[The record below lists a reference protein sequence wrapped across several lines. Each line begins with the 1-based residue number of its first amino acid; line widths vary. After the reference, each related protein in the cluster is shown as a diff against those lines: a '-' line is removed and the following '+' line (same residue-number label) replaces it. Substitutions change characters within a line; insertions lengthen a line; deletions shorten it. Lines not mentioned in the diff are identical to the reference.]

1 MPIPRGKAEQ
11 GISSLFIP
19 PSLDKPSLS
28 TWRCYHHSFL
38 PWGKQSEFFQP
49 LLIDHCPVPPGSAEE
64 LGLGVLSGA
73 LHKPLFSRECEV
85 APGAHKS
92 PPFQG
97 IWGIPN
103 ILPIPGQLRAHL
115 PFLGALLI
123 VSECS
128 AQRQSSSHPAD
139 SITSTLLNHSALLCL
154 YFSSP
159 NCITIPLTS
168 DLSGEGWSW
177 KSTKPCSCLGI
188 IHLPL
193 PPAQQVPKCAAASQV
208 SEGQRKAINPF
219 HRWISLLILFPKS
232 LFSAQNTSL
241 RAEVIH
247 GGEVWM

>member
-1 MPIPRGKAEQ
+1 MWVAPGAPHTLGCR
-11 GISSLFIP
+11 
-19 PSLDKPSLS
+19 
-28 TWRCYHHSFL
+28 YHQH
-38 PWGKQSEFFQP
+38 P
-49 LLIDHCPVPPGSAEE
+49 
-64 LGLGVLSGA
+64 
-73 LHKPLFSRECEV
+73 
-85 APGAHKS
+85 PGAHKS
-92 PPFQG
+92 PPFQR

-128 AQRQSSSHPAD
+128 ARRQSSSHPAD
-139 SITSTLLNHSALLCL
+139 STTSTLLNHSALLCL
-154 YFSSP
+154 YFSSL

-208 SEGQRKAINPF
+208 SEGQRKAISPF

-241 RAEVIH
+241 RAEVERCGCDQEI
-247 GGEVWM
+247 